1 MNALLI
7 AIALY
12 QGLNGLVMLL
22 APGAWYH
29 MVPGVTETGP
39 ANIHF
44 IRDIG
49 LAFIAA
55 AGGLLVAA
63 RQEGRASALAA
74 PALFLGGHAGLH
86 LVEMAAHGA
95 TPAEAARDISLI
107 VVPGLLPAAVLWQR
121 HFAKKEI
128 V

>member
-7 AIALY
+7 ALALY
-12 QGLNGLVMLL
+12 QGLNGLVMLV
-22 APGAWYH
+22 APGVWYH
-29 MVPGVTETGP
+29 MAPGVTETGP

-49 LAFIAA
+49 LAFVAA

-63 RQEGRASALAA
+63 RRPHDALALAA

-86 LVEMAAHGA
+86 LAEMAGHGA
-95 TPAEAARDISLI
+95 AAAEAARDVALI
-107 VVPGLLPAAVLWQR
+107 VLPGLLPAAALWLR
-121 HFAKKEI
+121 LSAGKETA
-128 V
+128 